1 MAQAD
6 GLELNPGRT
15 GIRWLSAAPGAA
27 GENFFNHGLKK
38 IEGSE
43 GAILDKNKPFWGYFW
58 AVSKSRIRKKRRAEA
73 DGPGVGVRRS
83 GVWRNSAGSQSIQNL
98 CA

>member
-1 MAQAD
+1 M
-6 GLELNPGRT
+6 PG
-15 GIRWLSAAPGAA
+15 APGAA

-43 GAILDKNKPFWGYFW
+43 GAILDENTPFLRCFGP
-58 AVSKSRIRKKRRAEA
+58 VSKSRIRQKRAR
-73 DGPGVGVRRS
+73 GGGWPPGVGVRRG